1 MKKKLTIIAMGTFVL
16 LASCTRSEVT
26 PDVRTITLSARAESG
41 MTRAS
46 VNGTTGAFAWEA
58 GDVIAVHLTTGYQN
72 ATLTANGTTTLTAPA
87 SSERD
92 GYAIFPATAS
102 AAGGTADAPVI
113 TLPDSY
119 TIAADLQSESSPL
132 PMIAVNDPD
141 SDILYFHH
149 VGGLMR
155 IIVSSVPAGTK
166 AVTVT
171 LETEAPIRGIA
182 GSFTVSGPTT
192 SAPTI
197 APAGTGTMVSF
208 TVSDEGL
215 ASVISNVVLNLP
227 VPVGTYKK
235 LTVNVIPENSVF
247 PVVITSD
254 MTIGRAEGLKVMVT
268 P

>member
-16 LASCTRSEVT
+16 LASCTSSEVT

-155 IIVSSVPAGTK
+155 ITCATVPAGTK
-166 AVTVT
+166 TVTVT
-171 LETEAPIRGIA
+171 LDQGIA
-182 GSFTVSGPTT
+182 GEFAVSNPATETPTLT
-192 SAPTI
+192 PY
-197 APAGTGTMVSF
+197 GTGITVSF

-215 ASVISNVVLNLP
+215 ASAASNVVLNLP
-227 VPVGTYKK
+227 VPCGTYES
-235 LTVNVIPENSVF
+235 LTVNVTPANSAF

-254 MTIGRAEGLKVMVT
+254 MTIGRAEGIQIKVT
-268 P
+268 PAS